1 MARKDEVEEKLNEL
15 IDRLAQD
22 DEAARALGKS
32 LPDPRTLLLHI
43 TDLDAWY
50 RTELSEGKLSPLVEG
65 EPNGADIRIIASS
78 DDLIGMIEGGV
89 NLLAAVTSG
98 RVRIKASFSDLL
110 ALRKLG

>member
-1 MARKDEVEEKLNEL
+1 MASKEKVEEHLNKL
-15 IDRLAQD
+15 IARLQQN
-22 DEAARALGKS
+22 DEAADALGKS
-32 LPDPRTLLLHI
+32 LPTPRTLLLHI
-43 TDLDAWY
+43 TDLDVIY
-50 RTELSEGKLSPLVEG
+50 STVLSEGRLSPLEEG
-65 EPNGADIRIIASS
+65 DPGEAEIRIIADS